1 MLPGKRKTKRIKINS
16 FPRTCKFLR
25 IEYTEYAE
33 PKLNLI
39 ELLEFYGLRSSRTT
53 ASQQSVRRGIA
64 ASQND
69 GVEKIERV
77 SPKPRF
83 FCCAT

>member
-1 MLPGKRKTKRIKINS
+1 MLLEKRKTKRIKINS
-16 FPRTCKFLR
+16 FPRICKFLR
-25 IEYTEYAE
+25 IEYTES
-33 PKLNLI
+33 KLNLI
-39 ELLEFYGLRSSRTT
+39 ELLDFHGLRSSRTT

-64 ASQND
+64 ASRND

-77 SPKPRF
+77 SPMPRF